1 MTATWMKILMNKNPD
16 YRYTESPD
24 GDNWGCIKIN
34 NGDYKDLVYRYNLVS
49 FEEGEEK
56 CEVNFTYTIVEN
68 CHHYPEGKELKN
80 LMGGILIELLQKR
93 YRESEDIDDYRETDT
108 IESGAE

>member
-1 MTATWMKILMNKNPD
+1 MSKNPA

-49 FEEGEEK
+49 FEEGEDK
-56 CEVNFTYTIVEN
+56 CEVNFTYTIVDN
-68 CHHYPEGKELKN
+68 HHHYPEGNDLKAV
-80 LMGGILIELLQKR
+80 MGGILIELLQKR
-93 YRESEDIDDYRETDT
+93 YCESEEIDDNRETDT
-108 IESGAE
+108 IQLSSE